1 MEEEV
6 GRAVEVCWSEA
17 VKREDAELADAVMR
31 SNACREA
38 KPR

>member
-6 GRAVEVCWSEA
+6 GRAVEVSWSEA
-17 VKREDAELADAVMR
+17 MERGNADLADAVMR
-31 SNACREA
+31 RNGCCEA